1 MRLRFQYTDNDGN
14 KSTRTISD
22 IIILSKFHLAAYCE
36 MRDGGRTFKRNKMEN
51 MLDLDKNVIVDDI
64 QKHLDMI
71 EEDGTL
77 KEKYE
82 VDREAPVPIE
92 LKCTECSALHD
103 IDYFWAL
110 HHDRFTCECGKG
122 YNITKEKK

>member
-1 MRLRFQYTDNDGN
+1 MRLRFQYTDNEGN

-22 IIILSKFHLAAYCE
+22 IIILSEFHLAAYCE
-36 MRDGGRTFKRNKMEN
+36 MRDSGRTFNMNKMEN
-51 MLDLDKNVIVDDI
+51 ILDLDKNIIVDDI
-64 QKHLDMI
+64 QKHLGMI
-71 EEDGTL
+71 DEDGTL

-82 VDREAPVPIE
+82 VGREAPASIE
-92 LKCTECSALHD
+92 LQCKECSTCHE

-122 YNITKEKK
+122 YSITKEK